1 MKRVLKLFANCL
13 CIFAMASI
21 IGCKNDDGGGAT
33 SLKQP

>member
-1 MKRVLKLFANCL
+1 MKRVSKLFASCL